1 MVLYCPSLYLRHKA
15 ATCRRNSG
23 FWRPQNEQALLQ
35 AEVKPHIDTSLLK
48 RTILSNVV
56 LTFSPCCVWFIHSWH
71 SLTLLGYL
79 PALRRTERP
88 GPISRC
94 KRIIDSKRHTMMTLY
109 LPPLHI
115 MHTFTHR
122 RCIGSYN
129 SVAAPSFQTNL
140 HPVETKQPKEREA
153 SEHRK
158 VQRKQQ
164 SAVSHHPFQC
174 KHLYPHMRVCRWN
187 C

>member
-48 RTILSNVV
+48 GTILDNVA
-56 LTFSPCCVWFIHSWH
+56 LTFSPCCVWFVPVYFLWQFWVTCQHFVKRNDLDRWQGSKE
-71 SLTLLGYL
+71 TLRAKG
-79 PALRRTERP
+79 AFRT
-88 GPISRC
+88 G
-94 KRIIDSKRHTMMTLY
+94 KMHTMMTLY

-122 RCIGSYN
+122 RCIGGYN
-129 SVAAPSFQTNL
+129 PVAAPSFQTNA
-140 HPVETKQPKEREA
+140 HPVET
-153 SEHRK
+153 
-158 VQRKQQ
+158 
-164 SAVSHHPFQC
+164 
-174 KHLYPHMRVCRWN
+174 N
-187 C
+187 